1 MRRSGNL
8 TALPSQQH
16 HRADLQSHD
25 HMDAPRCTN
34 LLAAALNE
42 AEAAKSGS
50 ITDVAEV
57 WRSMHSDS
65 GRVPSSTPERSWH
78 PLLLSG
84 GAPICEFLAKK
95 LRQNRGLY
103 TLFLARSVSRKCS
116 CSCSGSCSQPRR
128 LPAATLPRV
137 PCLPRPRRAYAEATA
152 NCIRNKCACA
162 TTAGARNQPT
172 GSSPRRCRCRGK

>member
-50 ITDVAEV
+50 VTDVAEV

-65 GRVPSSTPERSWH
+65 GRVPSSTPRTLMA
-78 PLLLSG
+78 PLAAVG
-84 GAPICEFLAKK
+84 GAPHLGI
-95 LRQNRGLY
+95 
-103 TLFLARSVSRKCS
+103 
-116 CSCSGSCSQPRR
+116 
-128 LPAATLPRV
+128 
-137 PCLPRPRRAYAEATA
+137 
-152 NCIRNKCACA
+152 
-162 TTAGARNQPT
+162 
-172 GSSPRRCRCRGK
+172 

>member
-1 MRRSGNL
+1 MQMPHQSSRGGASTVRRSGNL

-25 HMDAPRCTN
+25 HMDASRCTN

-78 PLLLSG
+78 P
-84 GAPICEFLAKK
+84 C
-95 LRQNRGLY
+95 
-103 TLFLARSVSRKCS
+103 C
-116 CSCSGSCSQPRR
+116 
-128 LPAATLPRV
+128 
-137 PCLPRPRRAYAEATA
+137 
-152 NCIRNKCACA
+152 
-162 TTAGARNQPT
+162 
-172 GSSPRRCRCRGK
+172 CRGGPGHLGISGKKVSQKWVRAKAYF